1 MKMRYFPALVLFVF
15 AAYLLTARP
24 QWLASQEA
32 GKQKDKAPVI
42 IIPIE
47 GVIDDGLAYF
57 IADSIARAQQ
67 SGALLIIFRIDTPGG
82 DAAAT
87 LRICDNIGKIK
98 NIPTVAYITHQALSA
113 GAIISFS
120 CDDIMMTETS
130 IIGSAEPISP
140 FGEEHFE
147 KFVSAISAEIRMRA
161 QYKGHPVNIA
171 MAMVDKDL
179 EVLEVIVDGE
189 TKYLTPSEVED
200 IERRGHKVEK
210 VGTVAEK
217 RKLLALSAK
226 DARRYGVARAIVSDV
241 SEILTARSLEGSETL
256 ELHQSWSVS
265 LVRFVTLWYV
275 KLIFIALG
283 LLAIGI
289 ELSTPGFGAAGIVG
303 ILSFALVFF
312 GHYLAGLAEIAEVL
326 LFVVGL
332 ILLLIEVFLIPGFGV
347 VGITGIMMMAGGL
360 LLSFQDFFLPGAQ
373 KPWQAA
379 MLRTNFL
386 VVLGGIGVAVLC
398 FMVAAR
404 YLPSLPI
411 FRRLVLRTEQR
422 AENGVVVSSPQFALL
437 VGKTGLALT
446 PLHPS
451 GKAEIDGAKYDVVAE
466 GPFVDK
472 GAGIEVVQVE
482 GVRIVI
488 RKKPGPEGA

>member
-1 MKMRYFPALVLFVF
+1 MKIRLLLNLGVF
-15 AAYLLTARP
+15 AFAAFLLTTQS

-32 GKQKDKAPVI
+32 GKESGKSPVV

-47 GVIDDGLAYF
+47 DVIDDGLAYF
-57 IADSIARAQQ
+57 ITDSIDKAQQ
-67 SGALLIIFRIDTPGG
+67 AKAPLIIFRIDTPGG

-87 LRICDNIGKIK
+87 LRICDSIGKIK
-98 NIPTVAYITHQALSA
+98 DTPTVAYITHQAMSA

-130 IIGSAEPISP
+130 TIGSAEPILP
-140 FGEEHFE
+140 LGEQYSE

-161 QYKGHPVNIA
+161 QTKGHPVNIA
-171 MAMVDKDL
+171 VAMVDKDL
-179 EVLEVIVDGE
+179 EVLEVKVDGE

-210 VGTVAEK
+210 LGTIDAK
-217 RKLLALSAK
+217 GKLLALSAQE
-226 DARRYGVARAIVSDV
+226 ARRYGVARAIVSDV
-241 SEILTARSLEGSETL
+241 SHILTARSLEEHETL
-256 ELHQSWSVS
+256 ELRPSWSVS

-275 KLIFIALG
+275 KLVFVAIG

-303 ILSFALVFF
+303 VLCFALVFF

-326 LFVVGL
+326 LFIVGL

-347 VGITGIMMMAGGL
+347 VGITGIIMMAAGL

-373 KPWQAA
+373 QPWQAV

-386 VVLGGIGVAVLC
+386 VVLGGIGIAVLC
-398 FMVAAR
+398 FMAVAR
-404 YLPSLPI
+404 FLPQLPF

-422 AENGVVVSSPQFALL
+422 AEDGVVVGGPEFTAL
-437 VGKTGLALT
+437 VGKNGMALT

-451 GKAEIDGAKYDVVAE
+451 GKVEVDGVKYDVVAE
-466 GPFVDK
+466 GAFLDK
-472 GAGIEVVQVE
+472 GAPIEVIQVE
-482 GVRIVI
+482 GARIVV
-488 RKKPGPEGA
+488 RKKAAEEHS